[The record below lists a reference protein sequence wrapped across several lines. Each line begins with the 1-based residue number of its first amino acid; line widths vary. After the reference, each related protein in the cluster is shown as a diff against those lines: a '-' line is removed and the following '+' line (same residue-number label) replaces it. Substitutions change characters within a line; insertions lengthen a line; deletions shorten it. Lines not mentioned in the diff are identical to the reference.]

1 MQKDQFQEIQGS
13 IPEHQTLGSLI
24 RKVRTM
30 TDDFEKRM
38 NALEDMTKA
47 LAEVQYENLTVIAE
61 YKRVMELMGNIRKK
75 AEKKFG
81 GEIASEAVVEKKV
94 NDYVEQLWTE
104 NKAKPKSKQNN
115 PKRLTGLMKLKVL
128 MAMLKWF
135 DEKEVKTIT
144 LEDIENWTKPSKDGS
159 KQQVL
164 REMGVGNINVKST
177 QFFQT
182 KINDSF
188 VRLYPDN
195 AYVTKSAPFKSHF
208 VVKTWNK
215 WLKDNESKLAEGKQG
230 SGVKS

>member
-1 MQKDQFQEIQGS
+1 
-13 IPEHQTLGSLI
+13 
-24 RKVRTM
+24 M

-47 LAEVQYENLTVIAE
+47 LAEVQYENITVLNE
-61 YKRVMELMGNIRKK
+61 YKRVMETLENIKK
-75 AEKKFG
+75 KSEKKFG
-81 GEIASEAVVEKKV
+81 GEIAKESVVDKKV
-94 NDYVEQLWTE
+94 AEYVEQLWTE
-104 NKAKPKSKQNN
+104 NKAKPKSKQKN

-135 DEKEVKTIT
+135 DERNVKTIT
-144 LEDIENWTKPSKDGS
+144 LEDMEMWSRPSKDGS

-182 KINDSF
+182 KINDNF

-208 VVKTWNK
+208 IVKTWNK

>member
-1 MQKDQFQEIQGS
+1 MA
-13 IPEHQTLGSLI
+13 
-24 RKVRTM
+24 
-30 TDDFEKRM
+30 DDFEKRM
-38 NALEDMTKA
+38 EALEATAKA
-47 LAEVQYENLTVIAE
+47 IAEVQYENLTVINE
-61 YKRVMELMGNIRKK
+61 YQRVMETLENIKKK

-81 GEIASEAVVEKKV
+81 GEFASEEILAKKV
-94 NDYVEQLWTE
+94 ADYSERLWME
-104 NKAKPKSKQNN
+104 NKAKPKSKQKN

-135 DEKEVKTIT
+135 DENKVKTIT
-144 LEDIENWTKPSKDGS
+144 LEDIEEWAKPSKDGT
-159 KQQVL
+159 KKDVL

-182 KINDSF
+182 KINDNF

-208 VVKTWNK
+208 IVKTWLK

>member
-1 MQKDQFQEIQGS
+1 
-13 IPEHQTLGSLI
+13 
-24 RKVRTM
+24 M

-47 LAEVQYENLTVIAE
+47 LAEVQFENLTVINE
-61 YKRVMELMGNIRKK
+61 YKRVMETLENIRKK

-81 GEIASEAVVEKKV
+81 GEIANEEVIEKKV
-94 NDYVEQLWTE
+94 SEYVERLWTD
-104 NKAKPKSKQNN
+104 NKAKPKSKQKN

-128 MAMLKWF
+128 MAMMKWF
-135 DEKEVKTIT
+135 DDQGVKTIT
-144 LEDIENWTKPSKDGS
+144 LEDIEDWSKPSKDGS
-159 KQQVL
+159 KQEVL

-182 KINDSF
+182 KINDNF

>member
-1 MQKDQFQEIQGS
+1 
-13 IPEHQTLGSLI
+13 
-24 RKVRTM
+24 M
-30 TDDFEKRM
+30 TDDFVKRM
-38 NALEDMTKA
+38 EALEDMTKA
-47 LAEVQYENLTVIAE
+47 LAEVQFENLTVINE
-61 YKRVMELMGNIRKK
+61 YKRVMETLENIRKK

-81 GEIASEAVVEKKV
+81 GEIANEEVIDKKV
-94 NDYVEQLWTE
+94 SEYVERLWTD
-104 NKAKPKSKQNN
+104 NKAKPKSKQKN

-128 MAMLKWF
+128 MAMMQWF
-135 DEKEVKTIT
+135 DDKGVKTVT
-144 LEDIENWTKPSKDGS
+144 LEDIEDWSKPSKDGS
-159 KQQVL
+159 KKEVL

-182 KINDSF
+182 KINDNF

>member
-1 MQKDQFQEIQGS
+1 
-13 IPEHQTLGSLI
+13 
-24 RKVRTM
+24 M

-47 LAEVQYENLTVIAE
+47 LAEVQFENLTVINE
-61 YKRVMELMGNIRKK
+61 YKRVMEALENIRKK

-81 GEIASEAVVEKKV
+81 GEIANDEVIDKKV
-94 NDYVEQLWTE
+94 SEYVERLWTD
-104 NKAKPKSKQNN
+104 NKAKPKSKQKN

-128 MAMLKWF
+128 MAMLQWF
-135 DEKEVKTIT
+135 DERNVKTIT
-144 LEDIENWTKPSKDGS
+144 LEDIEMWSHPSSTGEPKL
-159 KQQVL
+159 KVL

-182 KINDSF
+182 KINDNF

-195 AYVTKSAPFKSHF
+195 AYVTKNAPFKSHF
-208 VVKTWNK
+208 VVKTWSK

>member
-1 MQKDQFQEIQGS
+1 MISLVYVQKKMS
-13 IPEHQTLGSLI
+13 LG
-24 RKVRTM
+24 KTFKKERTM

-47 LAEVQYENLTVIAE
+47 LAEIQYENINVFNE
-61 YKRVMELMGNIRKK
+61 YKRVMEALENTKKK

-81 GEIASEAVVEKKV
+81 GEIASESVVEKKV
-94 NDYVEQLWTE
+94 ADQVERLWTE
-104 NKAKPKSKQNN
+104 NKAKPKSKQKN

-135 DEKEVKTIT
+135 DERNVKTIT
-144 LEDIENWTKPSKDGS
+144 LEDIEMWSRPSELGVPKTR
-159 KQQVL
+159 VL

-182 KINDSF
+182 QINDNF

-230 SGVKS
+230 TGVKS

>member
-1 MQKDQFQEIQGS
+1 
-13 IPEHQTLGSLI
+13 
-24 RKVRTM
+24 M

-47 LAEVQYENLTVIAE
+47 LAEVQFENITVINE
-61 YKRVMELMGNIRKK
+61 YKRVMETLENIRKK

-81 GEIASEAVVEKKV
+81 GEIANEEVIEKKV
-94 NDYVEQLWTE
+94 SEYVERLWTD
-104 NKAKPKSKQNN
+104 NKAKPKSKQKN

-128 MAMLKWF
+128 MAMMQWF
-135 DEKEVKTIT
+135 DDKGVKTVT
-144 LEDIENWTKPSKDGS
+144 LEDIEDWSKPSKDGS
-159 KQQVL
+159 KKEVL

-182 KINDSF
+182 KINDNF

-195 AYVTKSAPFKSHF
+195 AYVTRSAPFKSHF

>member
-1 MQKDQFQEIQGS
+1 
-13 IPEHQTLGSLI
+13 
-24 RKVRTM
+24 M

-38 NALEDMTKA
+38 NALEDMSKT
-47 LAEVQYENLTVIAE
+47 LAEIQYENITVINE
-61 YKRVMELMGNIRKK
+61 YKRVMEALENAKKK

-81 GEIASEAVVEKKV
+81 GEIASESVVEKKV
-94 NDYVEQLWTE
+94 ADQVERLWTE
-104 NKAKPKSKQNN
+104 NKAKPKSKQKN

-128 MAMLKWF
+128 IAMLKWF
-135 DEKEVKTIT
+135 DERNVKTIT
-144 LEDIENWTKPSKDGS
+144 LEDMEMWSRPSKDGS

-182 KINDSF
+182 KINDNF

-208 VVKTWNK
+208 IVKTWLK
-215 WLKDNESKLAEGKQG
+215 WLTDNESKLAEGKQG
-230 SGVKS
+230 KGVTS